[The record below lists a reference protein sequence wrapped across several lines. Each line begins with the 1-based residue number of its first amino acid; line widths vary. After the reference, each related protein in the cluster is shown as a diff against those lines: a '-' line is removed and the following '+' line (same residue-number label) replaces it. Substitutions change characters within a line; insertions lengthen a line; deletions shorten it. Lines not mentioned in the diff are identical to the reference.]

1 MRSLDQSTEVPRALD
16 RATARDIALV
26 CVADVIVGLS
36 FGAIATGGGLPLW
49 VPVAMS
55 LLIFAGGAQFAAL
68 GVVLSGGSPVAAV
81 LAGLVPNARMLP
93 YGFAIADVLGG
104 RWWARLAG
112 SHVVVDES
120 VAFALRQPALR
131 RRRAAFWCCGL
142 ALFACWNLAVVA
154 GAAAGTAMGNTGA
167 FGLDAVFPAVLLAL
181 VMPLLTDRGT
191 RAAAVTGTVV
201 AVAATPFL
209 PAGVPVLL
217 SLTGLAAAGSRPAQ
231 AAPAGHGHREAT

>member
-1 MRSLDQSTEVPRALD
+1 MRSLDRGDRLAPALD

-26 CVADVIVGLS
+26 CVADVIVGVS
-36 FGAIATGGGLPLW
+36 FGAIAVGGGLPLW

-81 LAGLVPNARMLP
+81 LAGLVPNARLLP
-93 YGFAIADVLGG
+93 YGFAVADVLDG
-104 RWWARLAG
+104 RWWARVAG

-120 VAFALRQPALR
+120 VAFALRQPAPG
-131 RRRAAFWCCGL
+131 RRRAVFWCCGL
-142 ALFACWNLAVVA
+142 ALFVCWNLAVVA
-154 GAAAGTAMGNTGA
+154 GAAAGRAMGNTGA

-191 RAAAVTGTVV
+191 RAAAVAGTVV

-217 SLTGLAAAGSRPAQ
+217 SLTGLVAAGRPGVDQ
-231 AAPAGHGHREAT
+231 DHHHPAPEGAH